1 MGNEI
6 ATTGKIASTASKST
20 MIGSTASTAK
30 KSPLGKIAKP
40 AKKSKM
46 GSIAKTAK
54 KTLKTTKESL
64 NPVNIVKNVKEAF
77 SPSAWKKKKPSAK

>member
-30 KSPLGKIAKP
+30 KSTLGKIAKP

-46 GSIAKTAK
+46 GSISSTAK
-54 KTLKTTKESL
+54 KTLTNTKKSL
-64 NPVNIVKNVKEAF
+64 NPVNIVKNAKEAF
-77 SPSAWKKKKPSAK
+77 SFKRSKKPSAK